1 MLRRTAIL
9 ILLLA
14 VAACTAGA
22 WLALR
27 SATNEFVAPGAANVR
42 VIEIGPGQREIS
54 YTMPNPADGW
64 QTAVSRRLN
73 RSGWELETNP
83 FQWGGTETITTLASY
98 VRTSHFGF
106 VTIRERAELLGD
118 RSSALIKVSY
128 IFTTRRLF

>member
-1 MLRRTAIL
+1 MLRRTAII
-9 ILLLA
+9 ILLFA
-14 VAACTAGA
+14 IVACATGA
-22 WLALR
+22 WLAFR
-27 SATNEFVAPGAANVR
+27 SVTSAFVAPGAANVR
-42 VIEIGPGQREIS
+42 VIEIRPGQREIS

-73 RSGWELETNP
+73 QSGWQLETDP

-98 VRTSHFGF
+98 VRTSRFGF

-128 IFTTRRLF
+128 TFSTQRLF